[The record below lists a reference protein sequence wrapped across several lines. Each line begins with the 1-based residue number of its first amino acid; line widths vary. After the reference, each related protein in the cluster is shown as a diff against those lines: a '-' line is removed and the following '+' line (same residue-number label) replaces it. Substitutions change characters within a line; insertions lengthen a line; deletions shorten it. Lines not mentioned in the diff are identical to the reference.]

1 METGSRIAAV
11 FLALATLVG
20 CGDRSPQLCTVT
32 GTVTLDGVPL
42 AHGELTF
49 RPAEAGVAPRAA
61 TVRDGRYR
69 ADLPPG
75 RMVVEVH
82 AAGPAT
88 GPPTRDMGPGFEE
101 LVPARYRGPES
112 VLTIVV
118 SADGENTCPLVL
130 ERAPPSKER

>member
-1 METGSRIAAV
+1 METGSRLAAV
-11 FLALATLVG
+11 FVALATLVG
-20 CGDRSPQLCTVT
+20 CGGRAPQLCTVT

-42 AHGELTF
+42 ANGELTF
-49 RPAEAGVAPRAA
+49 RPSDARVAPRAA
-61 TVRDGRYR
+61 TVRDGHYR
-69 ADLPPG
+69 AELPPG

-130 ERAPPSKER
+130 ERDRTAKDR